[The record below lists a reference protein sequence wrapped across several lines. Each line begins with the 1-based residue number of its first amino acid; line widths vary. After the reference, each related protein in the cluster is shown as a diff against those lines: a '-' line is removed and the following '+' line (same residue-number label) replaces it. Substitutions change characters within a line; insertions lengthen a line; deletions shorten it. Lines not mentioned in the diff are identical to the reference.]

1 MRNDRWLRLALQE
14 MLPTIM
20 SQMGMSL
27 DSGLASEAG
36 RRKFAGRA
44 GDQQSNEAGNEQ
56 AGAEADDDDVPGK
69 ERVSPSPNDLHT
81 SFPFPHHRPGGKLR

>member
-1 MRNDRWLRLALQE
+1 

-36 RRKFAGRA
+36 RRKFAGRGG
-44 GDQQSNEAGNEQ
+44 GDQQSTEGGNEQ
-56 AGAEADDDDVPGK
+56 TGAEADEDDVPGM
-69 ERVSPSPNDLHT
+69 
-81 SFPFPHHRPGGKLR
+81 

>member
-1 MRNDRWLRLALQE
+1 MCFCLALQE

-20 SQMGMSL
+20 SQMGMSI

-44 GDQQSNEAGNEQ
+44 GAGEQQSNEASNEQ
-56 AGAEADDDDVPGK
+56 TGAEADEDDVPGK
-69 ERVSPSPNDLHT
+69 
-81 SFPFPHHRPGGKLR
+81 